1 SIAGALGMF
10 GNRDGRPVMPANIL
24 ADYAGGAQNAII
36 GVLTALLTRER
47 TGRGQFVDIS
57 MTDGVMSLLV
67 QFSQMYLKDGEVP
80 RPGATRLNGGV
91 AHYNVYECKDGRWVA
106 VGANE
111 PYFFENV
118 CKLLGLPHLAE
129 HQHDAA
135 RRDEIDKAFR
145 KAFKQ
150 RIAQE
155 WHDLMAA
162 EETCVTKIYDFSE
175 VFSDPQVLHRKMALE
190 LVHPQAGKAR
200 QVGFPVKLS
209 ETPAKFR
216 RFAGTKGQDTEA
228 VLREL
233 GYTPQQI
240 TRLRE
245 KGAAL

>member
-1 SIAGALGMF
+1 MF
-10 GNRDGRPVMPANIL
+10 GHRDGRPVMPANIL

-36 GVLTALLTRER
+36 GILTALLARVR
-47 TGRGQFVDIS
+47 TDRGQFVDIS

-67 QFSQMYLKDGEVP
+67 QFSQIYLKDGEVP
-80 RPGATRLNGGV
+80 KPASTRLNGGV
-91 AHYNVYECKDGRWVA
+91 AHYNVYECKDSRWVA

-111 PYFFENV
+111 PYFFENT
-118 CKLLGLPHLAE
+118 CKLLGLSQLAE

-135 RRDEIDKAFR
+135 KRAEIEAAFR

-150 RIAQE
+150 RTAQE

-162 EETCVTKIYDFSE
+162 EETCVTKIYDFAE

-190 LVHPQAGKAR
+190 VEHPQAGKAR

-216 RFAGTKGQDTEA
+216 RFAGTKGQDTAA
-228 VLREL
+228 VLSEL
-233 GYTPQQI
+233 GYSPHDI
-240 TRLRE
+240 ARLQE